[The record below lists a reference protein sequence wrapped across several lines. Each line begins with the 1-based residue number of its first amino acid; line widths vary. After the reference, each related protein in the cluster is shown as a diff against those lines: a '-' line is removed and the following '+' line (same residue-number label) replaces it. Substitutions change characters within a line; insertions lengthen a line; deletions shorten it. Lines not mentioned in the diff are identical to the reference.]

1 MTGGTGTSKITL
13 DTLDS
18 NVIIAQKDSIEIVL
32 SHNVEDG
39 QEYFIIVPPYAIVSP
54 YDASNYVRIDANGTY
69 YDFYRFSDNAYLKN
83 IKCIFDKVNNKWYIF
98 EKY

>member
-13 DTLDS
+13 DKLDS
-18 NVIIAQKDSIEIVL
+18 NVIIAQNDSIEIVL
-32 SHNVEDG
+32 SHDVEDG
-39 QEYFIIVPPYAIVSP
+39 QEYFIIVPPYQIVPP
-54 YDASNYVRIDANGTY
+54 YVSNNVRIDANGTY
-69 YDFYRFSDNAYLKN
+69 YDFLRFNNDAYLKY

>member
-13 DTLDS
+13 DKLDS
-18 NVIIAQKDSIEIVL
+18 NVIIAQNDSIEIVL

-39 QEYFIIVPPYAIVSP
+39 QEYFIIATY
-54 YDASNYVRIDANGTY
+54 ASNNVRIDANGTY
-69 YDFYRFSDNAYLKN
+69 YDFSRFSNNAYLKY
-83 IKCIFDKVNNKWYIF
+83 IKCIFDKVNDKWYIF